1 MVFGFVKQRLNPWL
15 HKAPSACVQRLL
27 LAPDDGFGVGVHVE
41 ILSELSPRE
50 RVQLLNASDGGILE
64 VVNVAR
70 SVFVQSSVGLT
81 GTENDSVNL
90 LWWRYRVAML
100 RIRNDPLKV
109 RVPCEVFDGRAGK
122 WMAEKRFGEEQDQ
135 CCGTKSAKCGK
146 KRRANLT
153 FPELPVH
160 LPSKDVEKIGRCS
173 HVGYLHVA
181 VLVLAIEL
189 IRGWEDA
196 RIFVAK
202 LQVALHSS

>member
-1 MVFGFVKQRLNPWL
+1 MVQQIHFLFHMTRLQTSRHACTRVSSCIHNVFAVMVFGLVKQRLNPWL

-122 WMAEKRFGEEQDQ
+122 WMAEKGFGEEQD
-135 CCGTKSAKCGK
+135 
-146 KRRANLT
+146 
-153 FPELPVH
+153 
-160 LPSKDVEKIGRCS
+160 
-173 HVGYLHVA
+173 
-181 VLVLAIEL
+181 
-189 IRGWEDA
+189 
-196 RIFVAK
+196 
-202 LQVALHSS
+202 